1 MITINMTGVPEKEES
16 ENVVEIIFEGI
27 LVNNLPKQFKDIKPQ
42 IQDLQTSS
50 RINAKEY
57 IIRPIE
63 VKLLKAKVIQM
74 ILNQRKY
81 NILHPKGKRE
91 IHRFLNRN
99 N

>member
-50 RINAKEY
+50 RINANKY

-63 VKLLKAKVIQM
+63 VKLLKAKVI
-74 ILNQRKY
+74 
-81 NILHPKGKRE
+81 
-91 IHRFLNRN
+91 
-99 N
+99 